1 MKILIYSQ
9 KHTHTKKHIKNGKCD
24 NFFILQI
31 NSRVKMYLSHTH
43 THFLQIMEKE
53 NYKFFISIPCKNK
66 FRSNQRETHTYK
78 IKLNFHTKLI
88 SF

>member
-31 NSRVKMYLSHTH
+31 NSRVKIYLSHTH
-43 THFLQIMEKE
+43 TFFTNYGEEK
-53 NYKFFISIPCKNK
+53 
-66 FRSNQRETHTYK
+66 
-78 IKLNFHTKLI
+78 L
-88 SF
+88 